1 MNGNSKNSLPN
12 ASLTFSSY
20 MIYAITGTAIASF
33 FLVACA
39 STPPPTQQIA
49 AAELAITHA
58 EQAQVADYASPEL
71 SDAREKLTA
80 ARAAVAEKNMTTAAR
95 LAQQAQLNAD
105 LASAKATVAKAKAVN
120 DEMQKSTSVI
130 KQEMQ
135 RNPGVQ

>member
-1 MNGNSKNSLPN
+1 MIGNTQNAIPK

-20 MIYAITGTAIASF
+20 MLYAITGSAIASF

-39 STPPPTQQIA
+39 SVPPPSQQIA
-49 AAELAITHA
+49 AAEMAIAHA
-58 EQAQVADYASPEL
+58 EQAQVADYSSPEL
-71 SDAREKLTA
+71 VDAREKLTA

-95 LAQQAQLNAD
+95 LAEQAELNAD
-105 LASAKATVAKAKAVN
+105 LASAKATAAKAKTVN